1 MHGEADAAGDLFD
14 KRRGEVISGGLA
26 EDAGNAATPLLD
38 KIEFSKDAGDD
49 RIAELGDA
57 LFDVFDGKP
66 RKKQAGAFDLDAV
79 VEKGDPCGRAAA
91 GIVGVNQRVDENF
104 AEDFNWNAPDVFA
117 PDFRE
122 VGSAHGVFFQK
133 NQDFLDG
140 FGQGDIDVDVVE
152 NVTLILTNEATAL
165 NPCVIEMLAAIKAVE
180 KDAALAWNQT
190 ALIQNEEAEA
200 LKHPFIN
207 RTPPLEIA
215 CDGFEIEA
223 VDGESGHGQRIKA
236 YAGDTALEFSDE
248 LGIGLAIAG
257 AKADVGALL
266 HANGL

>member
-1 MHGEADAAGDLFD
+1 
-14 KRRGEVISGGLA
+14 
-26 EDAGNAATPLLD
+26 
-38 KIEFSKDAGDD
+38 
-49 RIAELGDA
+49 
-57 LFDVFDGKP
+57 
-66 RKKQAGAFDLDAV
+66 
-79 VEKGDPCGRAAA
+79 
-91 GIVGVNQRVDENF
+91 
-104 AEDFNWNAPDVFA
+104 
-117 PDFRE
+117 
-122 VGSAHGVFFQK
+122 VFFQK

-140 FGQGDIDVDVVE
+140 FGQGHIDVDVVE
-152 NVTLILTNEATAL
+152 NVTLILTNESTAL
-165 NPCVIEMLAAIKAVE
+165 NPCVIEMLTAIKAVE

-248 LGIGLAIAG
+248 LGIGLAIG
-257 AKADVGALL
+257 GSKADVGALL